1 MVDSVI
7 SVNLVFGIS
16 LPVSDANVMDT
27 HSFVIKKRE
36 IAWIVLIL
44 RKDAIATS
52 ASKDSMEIH

>member
-16 LPVSDANVMDT
+16 LPVSDANVMDM